1 MNDVSNG
8 AAKGGQFKVVF
19 WGQPADGVARK
30 QLIERFITLFKLRDP
45 RQAQRFFSGRLVV
58 LKSGLSETQAKAFSR
73 AVQGIGGV
81 CRVERTKVVKL
92 DGELARRHRPSFL
105 QPGLCADDMSLAPK
119 FSEPPVKPGTREI
132 TPGEPTRKSL
142 FEARDV
148 SGGF

>member
-1 MNDVSNG
+1 MNQVPTQAANG
-8 AAKGGQFKVVF
+8 GHFKVVF

-30 QLIERFITLFKLRDP
+30 QLIERFIALFKLREP
-45 RQAQRFFSGRLVV
+45 GQAQRFFSGRLVV
-58 LKSGLSETQAKAFSR
+58 LKSGLSESQAKAFAR

-81 CRVERTKVVKL
+81 CRVEKTQVVKL

-119 FSEPPVKPGTREI
+119 FSEPPARPGTREI
-132 TPGEPTRKSL
+132 STGEPTRKSL
-142 FEARDV
+142 FESRDV